1 MLHGIEHLATSNN
14 RFKPTVGKFSLDG
27 ASGIGLDWIE
37 MMKSYCRYTSPMD
50 PRGNRY
56 VFSNFVKWEYQGITV

>member
-1 MLHGIEHLATSNN
+1 MLHVEIQAKMRVN
-14 RFKPTVGKFSLDG
+14 FSLDG

-56 VFSNFVKWEYQGITV
+56 VFSNFV